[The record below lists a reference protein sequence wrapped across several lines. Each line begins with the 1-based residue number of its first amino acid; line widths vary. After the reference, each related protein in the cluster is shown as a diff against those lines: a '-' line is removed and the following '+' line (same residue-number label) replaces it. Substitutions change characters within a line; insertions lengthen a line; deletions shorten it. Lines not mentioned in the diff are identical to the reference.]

1 MAIVSNTFLTY
12 SAKGI
17 REDLSNVIT
26 NISPEETPYMSN
38 IGREN
43 VSNSLFEYQT
53 DTLAAAATNAQLEG
67 DDVASFDAVTA
78 TVRLQNYAQISRK
91 TIILSATEE
100 VVNKAG
106 RRSEL
111 AYQIAKRGAEMK
123 RDQEF
128 SMLNGAIAVAGDSTT
143 ARATA
148 SLGAFVKTNTDK
160 QTNGVDP
167 SYTTLPNSART
178 DGNVRTF
185 TETILKNVIQK
196 VWTAGGTP
204 KILMCGPV
212 NKQRVSSFAGI
223 ASSRFNIDGGA
234 KPATLV
240 GAVDIYV
247 SDFGNVQ
254 VIANRFQRE
263 RDAWVIDPDYAKMTV
278 LRPYQQIELA
288 KTGDAEKRM
297 LIVEW
302 GHKVSQE
309 NCPRPG
315 RRLGYFLNQT
325 GKGQGNLALFFMIEK
340 KLFDVNAQQGIT
352 RHWHYNTDT
361 DEVTIQT
368 QQDVT
373 DVIEANKAI
382 YNSVD
387 EKANWTGEWHL
398 VASIPEALYYKMKAE
413 GKIDDQ
419 EYMKRW
425 LNDSENQFF
434 RTRPG
439 KV

>member
-1 MAIVSNTFLTY
+1 MTIVSNTFTTY

-26 NISPEETPYMSN
+26 NIAPEETPFQSN
-38 IGREN
+38 IGRETI
-43 VSNSLFEYQT
+43 SNTLFEWQT
-53 DTLAAAATNAQLEG
+53 DTLADAAANAQLEG
-67 DDVASFDAVTA
+67 DDVASFDSVTA
-78 TVRLQNYAQISRK
+78 TVRLTNYAQISRK
-91 TIILSATEE
+91 TIILSNTEE

-111 AYQIAKRGAEMK
+111 AYQIAKRGSELK

-128 SMLNGAIAVAGDSTT
+128 IFLNGGIAVAGNTTT
-143 ARATA
+143 ARVTA

-160 QTNGVDP
+160 QTNGTDP

-204 KILMCGPV
+204 KILMTGPV
-212 NKQRVSSFAGI
+212 NKQRVSGFSGI

-234 KPATLV
+234 KPATLI

-247 SDFGNVQ
+247 SDFGNVS

-278 LRPYQQIELA
+278 LRPYQQVELA

-297 LIVEW
+297 LLIEY
-302 GHKVSQE
+302 GLKVLAE
-309 NCPRPG
+309 NAHG
-315 RRLGYFLNQT
+315 
-325 GKGQGNLALFFMIEK
+325 LAADL
-340 KLFDVNAQQGIT
+340 IT
-352 RHWHYNTDT
+352 
-361 DEVTIQT
+361 
-368 QQDVT
+368 
-373 DVIEANKAI
+373 
-382 YNSVD
+382 S
-387 EKANWTGEWHL
+387 
-398 VASIPEALYYKMKAE
+398 
-413 GKIDDQ
+413 
-419 EYMKRW
+419 
-425 LNDSENQFF
+425 
-434 RTRPG
+434 
-439 KV
+439 

>member
-1 MAIVSNTFLTY
+1 MAIVTNTFTTFD
-12 SAKGI
+12 AKGI

-38 IGREN
+38 IGRESI
-43 VSNSLFEYQT
+43 SNSLFEWQT
-53 DTLAAAATNAQLEG
+53 DALASAAANKQLEG
-67 DDVASFDAVTA
+67 DDVTSFDAVTA

-91 TIILSATEE
+91 TIVLSNTEE

-106 RRSEL
+106 RKSEL
-111 AYQIAKRGAEMK
+111 AYQIAKRGAELK

-128 SMLNGAIAVAGDSTT
+128 TLLNNAIAAAGNSST
-143 ARATA
+143 ARGTA
-148 SLGAFVKTNTDK
+148 SLGAFVKTNVDM
-160 QTNGVDP
+160 QTNGANPD
-167 SYTTLPNSART
+167 YTTLPNVVRT

-204 KILMCGPV
+204 KMLMCGPV
-212 NKQRVSSFAGI
+212 NKQRVSGFSGI

-263 RDAWVIDPDYAKMTV
+263 RDAWVIDTDMAKVTT
-278 LRPYQQIELA
+278 LRPYQQVELA

-302 GHKVSQE
+302 GHKVLAE
-309 NCPRPG
+309 NAMG
-315 RRLGYFLNQT
+315 
-325 GKGQGNLALFFMIEK
+325 LAADL
-340 KLFDVNAQQGIT
+340 IT
-352 RHWHYNTDT
+352 
-361 DEVTIQT
+361 
-368 QQDVT
+368 
-373 DVIEANKAI
+373 
-382 YNSVD
+382 S
-387 EKANWTGEWHL
+387 
-398 VASIPEALYYKMKAE
+398 
-413 GKIDDQ
+413 
-419 EYMKRW
+419 
-425 LNDSENQFF
+425 
-434 RTRPG
+434 
-439 KV
+439 

>member
-1 MAIVSNTFLTY
+1 MSIVSNTFTTY

-26 NISPEETPYMSN
+26 NIAPEETPFQSN
-38 IGREN
+38 IGRETITN
-43 VSNSLFEYQT
+43 TLFEWQT
-53 DTLAAAATNAQLEG
+53 DTLADAAANAQLEG
-67 DDVASFDAVTA
+67 DDVASFDSVTA
-78 TVRLQNYAQISRK
+78 TVRLTNYAQISRK
-91 TIILSATEE
+91 TIILSNTEE

-111 AYQIAKRGAEMK
+111 AYQIAKRGSELK

-128 SMLNGAIAVAGDSTT
+128 IFLNGGVAVAGNTTT
-143 ARATA
+143 ARVTA

-204 KILMCGPV
+204 KILMVGPV
-212 NKQRVSSFAGI
+212 NKQRVSGFSGI
-223 ASSRFNIDGGA
+223 ASQRYNINGGDR
-234 KPATLV
+234 PATLI

-247 SDFGNVQ
+247 SDFGQVS

-278 LRPYQQIELA
+278 LRPYQQVELA

-297 LIVEW
+297 LLIEY
-302 GHKVSQE
+302 GLKVLAE
-309 NCPRPG
+309 NAHG
-315 RRLGYFLNQT
+315 
-325 GKGQGNLALFFMIEK
+325 LAADL
-340 KLFDVNAQQGIT
+340 IT
-352 RHWHYNTDT
+352 
-361 DEVTIQT
+361 
-368 QQDVT
+368 
-373 DVIEANKAI
+373 
-382 YNSVD
+382 S
-387 EKANWTGEWHL
+387 
-398 VASIPEALYYKMKAE
+398 
-413 GKIDDQ
+413 
-419 EYMKRW
+419 
-425 LNDSENQFF
+425 
-434 RTRPG
+434 
-439 KV
+439 